1 MDRANRVVFNYH
13 EFWLLQGTSNKP
25 FHKFFLHQNLHR
37 EHTLSHP
44 QIVTFTVTVTAR
56 VLRLPVQMDIVTC
69 CVRSRYVQDL
79 LYVGRVFVY
88 FNVKRTLSVSDIRC
102 VIPMWED
109 VSQLLIQVCMY
120 GQVLLGVPV
129 ILAIITA
136 TKGMNACVVLH
147 HPLQQLYGP
156 YGSNCMATTTVTAVW
171 HACECGT
178 QCALVAHCCYY

>member
-1 MDRANRVVFNYH
+1 
-13 EFWLLQGTSNKP
+13 
-25 FHKFFLHQNLHR
+25 
-37 EHTLSHP
+37 
-44 QIVTFTVTVTAR
+44 
-56 VLRLPVQMDIVTC
+56 MDIVTC

-88 FNVKRTLSVSDIRC
+88 FSVKRTLSVSDIRC

-120 GQVLLGVPV
+120 GPVLLGGPV

-136 TKGMNACVVLH
+136 FEGMNACVVLY

-171 HACECGT
+171 HACECVT
-178 QCALVAHCCYY
+178 QCALVAHCCYYWWYYALDDGVIVYASISMFLMTLGVGSPVSPYSWRYMYYSI